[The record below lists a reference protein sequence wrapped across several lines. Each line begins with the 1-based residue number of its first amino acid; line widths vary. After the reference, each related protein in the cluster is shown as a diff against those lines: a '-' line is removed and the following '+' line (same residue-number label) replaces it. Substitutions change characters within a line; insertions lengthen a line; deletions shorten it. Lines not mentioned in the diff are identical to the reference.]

1 MFPFYEGLQLKICVF
16 LLTFKLP
23 KPSPLNQGYQHDAQS
38 VCLQRT
44 PRSVKVLP
52 PSHSC
57 RERLARP
64 LGRPPG
70 RLSARSLGYAA
81 EPWLQEAPGSVWLP
95 PYVHTASPNCA
106 ECLQNKDDTN
116 CWMWRV
122 WFYSRN
128 EAVAAVMMLQ
138 KMKITRFI
146 NVSGCR
152 VFRMRGNSRL
162 CSRVQNVAHTSISIV
177 LHSSSKNFTN
187 YHFKQTMWNCSL
199 P

>member
-23 KPSPLNQGYQHDAQS
+23 KLSPLNQGYQHDAQS

-57 RERLARP
+57 RKRLARP

-81 EPWLQEAPGSVWLP
+81 EPWLQEAPGSVWYLL
-95 PYVHTASPNCA
+95 TFT
-106 ECLQNKDDTN
+106 Q
-116 CWMWRV
+116 RV
-122 WFYSRN
+122 
-128 EAVAAVMMLQ
+128 Q
-138 KMKITRFI
+138 T
-146 NVSGCR
+146 
-152 VFRMRGNSRL
+152 
-162 CSRVQNVAHTSISIV
+162 VQNV
-177 LHSSSKNFTN
+177 SKIKMT
-187 YHFKQTMWNCSL
+187 QTVGCGVCGFIPGTRLWQPWWCCRRWKS
-199 P
+199 PDS